1 MTENLIT
8 LERGA
13 DELLLADSFHLRPLY
28 VQRGRERVKR
38 LLAAASPKRSMGEL
52 LTVFPEDAALIRL
65 LREHGILSDTPLN
78 RDGCQRPGPAAA
90 PVRPRDRMTLY
101 LLVGESCNLTCIY
114 CLNGP
119 QTYRKD
125 NRAGMSPAVAWRSVA
140 MCLEELEPGG
150 CVEVA
155 FFGGEP
161 LLHWPVVKEVIRGC
175 EDRLKPAHPDKHIHY
190 HLTSNLTL
198 SPPDLT
204 DWVTHY
210 DITVLCGVDG
220 PPEIHDRCRTYPG
233 GGPSHARSAAT
244 IGRLVRAGA
253 RVTLRAT
260 ITSANHDCL
269 DRVAAHHAGLGAAA
283 SLFVPVRPVNS
294 DRDFFPEAILPD
306 PDKIIAAARQLSRRG
321 RTGKANLFPF
331 NDFSGEIR
339 PGLRHVVACGAPG
352 GATYVVRV
360 NGDVYPC
367 IYLVGQEHYRLGN
380 VTGRL
385 DRRPLDDMLQ
395 ALHVDHREGCRAC
408 AWRYACGGGCPV
420 MNLARLR
427 GAESRPRVVEYSRRI
442 TCDLSQALLADS
454 LWGLADQAREAGP
467 APGESQAHAGA
478 LSGCRA

>member
-1 MTENLIT
+1 M
-8 LERGA
+8 RGGG
-13 DELLLADSFHLRPLY
+13 LLRRRTPAALACRQRSDPGLRGPAGARPPRQTYPLRP
-28 VQRGRERVKR
+28 
-38 LLAAASPKRSMGEL
+38 
-52 LTVFPEDAALIRL
+52 
-65 LREHGILSDTPLN
+65 
-78 RDGCQRPGPAAA
+78 
-90 PVRPRDRMTLY
+90 
-101 LLVGESCNLTCIY
+101 
-114 CLNGP
+114 
-119 QTYRKD
+119 
-125 NRAGMSPAVAWRSVA
+125 
-140 MCLEELEPGG
+140 
-150 CVEVA
+150 
-155 FFGGEP
+155 
-161 LLHWPVVKEVIRGC
+161 
-175 EDRLKPAHPDKHIHY
+175 
-190 HLTSNLTL
+190 TSNLTL
-198 SPPDLT
+198 SPPDLA

-233 GGPSHARSAAT
+233 GGPSHARTAAT
-244 IGRLVRAGA
+244 IGRLVQAGA
-253 RVTLRAT
+253 RVTLRTT

-306 PDKIIAAARQLSRRG
+306 PDKIIAAARQLGRRG
-321 RTGKANLFPF
+321 ETGKANLFPF

-339 PGLRHVVACGAPG
+339 PGVRHEVACGAPA

-367 IYLVGQEHYRLGN
+367 IYLVGQEQYRLGN

-442 TCDLSQALLADS
+442 TCDLSRALLADS
-454 LWGLADQAREAGP
+454 LWGLADRPGMPDPHRGKVRPMPVRFPVAGP
-467 APGESQAHAGA
+467 NVAAIKVHRCPGNCAWQGDKESPYEGYVFKYPA
-478 LSGCRA
+478 LSSLCAALSLERGLIRGGGGGPK